1 MLYIIAGVSGSG
13 KTTLG
18 KLLAKRLDLPFY
30 DADDFHP
37 QSNIEKMKR
46 GQALT
51 DEDRLPWLITLHD
64 NLVEWNK
71 ESGAV
76 LACSALK
83 EKYRS
88 ILSGN
93 NKIEINWIFIVA
105 DSLLLKQRLLSREN
119 HFFNPLLLESQL
131 KVLELPDYGIKIPAD
146 LNPEQQLDMI
156 IF

>member
-30 DADDFHP
+30 DADDFHSS
-37 QSNIEKMKR
+37 SNVEKMKN

-51 DEDRLPWLITLHD
+51 DEDRFPWLITLYD
-64 NLVEWNK
+64 NLVEWDK
-71 ESGAV
+71 QSGAV

-93 NKIEINWIFIVA
+93 NKLEIKWIFIVA

-131 KVLELPDYGIKIPAD
+131 KALELPDYGIKIPAN
-146 LNPEQQLDMI
+146 LSSERQLDMI

>member
-30 DADDFHP
+30 DADDFHSS
-37 QSNIEKMKR
+37 SNVEKMKN

-71 ESGAV
+71 QSGAV

-93 NKIEINWIFIVA
+93 NKLEIKWIFIVA

-131 KVLELPDYGIKIPAD
+131 KALELPDYGIKIPAD
-146 LNPEQQLDMI
+146 LSPEQQLDMI

>member
-18 KLLAKRLDLPFY
+18 KLLAKHLNLPFY

-51 DEDRLPWLITLHD
+51 DEDRFPWLLTLHD

-71 ESGAV
+71 QSGAI

-93 NKIEINWIFIVA
+93 NEVEIKWIFIVA
-105 DSLLLKQRLLSREN
+105 DNLLLKQRLHGREN
-119 HFFNPLLLESQL
+119 HF
-131 KVLELPDYGIKIPAD
+131 
-146 LNPEQQLDMI
+146 
-156 IF
+156 

>member
-30 DADDFHP
+30 DADDFHSS
-37 QSNIEKMKR
+37 SNVEKMKN

-51 DEDRLPWLITLHD
+51 DEDRLPWLITLYD
-64 NLVEWNK
+64 NLVEWDK
-71 ESGAV
+71 QSGAV

-93 NKIEINWIFIVA
+93 NKLEIKWIFIVA

-131 KVLELPDYGIKIPAD
+131 KALELPDYGIKIPAN
-146 LNPEQQLDMI
+146 LSSERQLDMI